1 MLEDTKLAMVYYIG
15 CVRLPEPIK
24 IVSIIGVV
32 LPSYDLTSHVFKQS
46 GVFIPITYGG
56 KNMYWQ
62 SPYNLHLDA
71 FNSYLFTVQPV

>member
-24 IVSIIGVV
+24 IVNIIGVV

-46 GVFIPITYGG
+46 GVLFQLRMVEKAY
-56 KNMYWQ
+56 YWQ
-62 SPYNLHLDA
+62 FPYNLHLDA
-71 FNSYLFTVQPV
+71 FNSYLFTVQPI